1 MRIKPMIHRSFSY
14 WLWFAAFGVL
24 AFVLANVPLFNLL
37 AFEFCAVM
45 ALGISFAGAHLA
57 LTTLQQMKQNPE
69 ALAGPS
75 TQIVFRC
82 FWNALLFNTS
92 LFVLP
97 LGIILLNAFRVKNC
111 NFAEGFLF
119 FAILPLISCLYATAA
134 GVFFGFWIKRRW
146 LAYLAYLGYL
156 LLSCIPVVINLIFH
170 PPVFAYHPTFGYF
183 PGPIYDFVIPI
194 TGTLLIARVETLL
207 WALLFLGLTVSICEV
222 GRGTGFM
229 PQLRWRKL
237 VGPLTKRVPLYLLI
251 VGLLGFQFYAG
262 ALGIRPTRKDVAR
275 ELGGFRET
283 THFEIFYARELEAE
297 VERIVEDCEFQYAQ
311 LSAYLMPDGA
321 TLPWKVRAYIYA
333 SPEQK
338 KRLIGARHTSVEDP
352 FGYGFHIHDQGFPHP
367 VLKHELAHVFT
378 VPWSP
383 LKVSLKIG
391 LHEGIAV
398 AADWDEGRLTGHQWA
413 KAMRQMEIAPPLSSV
428 MGFGFWGHAGARSYL
443 LAGSFVRFLVDTY
456 GIEKFKGVFRTGNF
470 TKHYGKD
477 LDSLEAE
484 WVEFLENIPLRDDDV
499 AYTTYRL
506 QLRSVFERAC
516 AHEMA
521 VLRDTA
527 WQAYVRKDYIT
538 AEQTFE
544 TMLSAEPNNL
554 STLHGLMYSAYRGQ
568 DYDKALSLAT
578 RIADEEDT
586 RFSPEAVLLKGDIH
600 WLSNAPE
607 KALDVYSALETE
619 YETIELRRIKRI
631 VALSYSDTTST
642 DWNLQPTGIMQENTS
657 LRALLRTV
665 LVESK
670 DTAEKMEHLSIC
682 IQTAPDM
689 WLAYLLAGE
698 LLHDEKA
705 WQSSNRY
712 FQRAAVLLEELRIS
726 DEDAQKIPAPLQL
739 TPGQYQSLAL
749 EVQRKIGMN
758 AYHQKD
764 YKTAAKVFSTIAKN
778 EVLPF
783 GTTLKAHEWQQRCQW
798 AQQMHQQDT
807 TSP

>member
-1 MRIKPMIHRSFSY
+1 MIHRVFSY
-14 WLWFAAFGVL
+14 WLWFVTFGVL
-24 AFVLANVPLFNLL
+24 ALVLANVPLFDIL

-45 ALGISFAGAHLA
+45 ALCVSFAGAHLA
-57 LTTLQQMKQNPE
+57 LTTLQQMKRDPE
-69 ALAGPS
+69 SLAGPS
-75 TQIVFRC
+75 RQIIFRC
-82 FWNALLFNTS
+82 FWNALVFNAS
-92 LFVLP
+92 LLVLP
-97 LGIILLNAFRVKNC
+97 LGIILLNAFRAKNC
-111 NFAEGFLF
+111 NFGEGFLF

-134 GVFFGFWIKRRW
+134 GVFFGFWIERRW

-194 TGTLLIARVETLL
+194 TGTLLIARAETLL
-207 WALLFLGLTVSICEV
+207 WTLLFLVITVSICEV
-222 GRGTGFM
+222 SRGTGLM
-229 PQLRWRKL
+229 PQLRWRKFL
-237 VGPLTKRVPLYLLI
+237 RPFTKRLPLYLLI

-262 ALGIRPTRKDVAR
+262 VLGVRPSRGDVAR
-275 ELGGFRET
+275 KLGGFRET
-283 THFEIFYARELEAE
+283 THFKVFYARELEAE
-297 VERIVEDCEFQYAQ
+297 IEQIVEDCEFQYAQ
-311 LSAYLMPDGA
+311 LSAYLMPDGV

-338 KRLIGARHTSVEDP
+338 KRLIGARHTSIEDP
-352 FGYGFHIHDQGFPHP
+352 FGYGFHIHAQGFPHP

-413 KAMRQMEIAPPLSSV
+413 KAMRQMEIAPSLSEI

-456 GIEKFKGVFRTGNF
+456 GVEKFKSVFPTGNF
-470 TKHYGKD
+470 AKHYGKN
-477 LDSLEAE
+477 LYSLEAE
-484 WVEFLENIPLRDDDV
+484 WIRFLENIPLGDDDI

-506 QLRSVFERAC
+506 QQRSVFERVC

-527 WQAYVRKDYIT
+527 WRAYVRKDFIT

-554 STLHGLMYSAYRGQ
+554 STLHGLMYSAYRRQ

-578 RIADEEDT
+578 RIASEEDT
-586 RFSPEAVLLKGDIH
+586 RFSPEAILLKGDIH
-600 WLSNAPE
+600 WLRDDLE
-607 KALDVYSALETE
+607 KALDVYLSLETE
-619 YETIELRRIKRI
+619 YETIELRRVKRI
-631 VALSYSDTTST
+631 VALSYSDTMPT
-642 DWNLQPTGIMQENTS
+642 DWNPQLTRIRQEGAS
-657 LRALLRTV
+657 LKDLLRAV

-670 DTAEKMEHLSIC
+670 DAAEKMEHLSIC

-689 WLAYLLAGE
+689 WLTYLLAGE
-698 LLHDEKA
+698 LLREEKA

-712 FQRAAVLLEELRIS
+712 FQRAAALLKKSRIE
-726 DEDAQKIPAPLQL
+726 DENSPKIPAPLQL
-739 TPGQYQSLAL
+739 TSRQYQSLAL
-749 EVQRKIGMN
+749 DVQRTIGIN

-764 YKTAAKVFSTIAKN
+764 YETAAKIFSTIAKN

-783 GTTLKAHEWQQRCQW
+783 GTTLKADEWRQRCQW
-798 AQQMHQQDT
+798 AQHTHRQDT
-807 TSP
+807 MSP

>member
-1 MRIKPMIHRSFSY
+1 MIHRAFSY

-24 AFVLANVPLFNLL
+24 ALVLANVPLFDIL

-45 ALGISFAGAHLA
+45 AFSISLVGAHLA
-57 LTTLQQMKQNPE
+57 LTVLQQMKRNPE

-75 TQIVFRC
+75 RQIVFRC
-82 FWNALLFNTS
+82 FWNALLFNAS
-92 LFVLP
+92 LLVLP

-111 NFAEGFLF
+111 NFGEGFLF

-156 LLSCIPVVINLIFH
+156 LVSGIPVVVNLIFH

-194 TGTLLIARVETLL
+194 TGTLLIARAETLL
-207 WALLFLGLTVSICEV
+207 WVLLFLGLTLSICEMS
-222 GRGTGFM
+222 RETGLM

-237 VGPLTKRVPLYLLI
+237 VRPFAEHVPLYLLI
-251 VGLLGFQFYAG
+251 LGLMGFQFYTG
-262 ALGIRPTRKDVAR
+262 VLGIRPTRQDIAR
-275 ELGGFRET
+275 KLGGFRET
-283 THFEIFYARELEAE
+283 THFEIFYARELESE
-297 VERIVEDCEFQYAQ
+297 IERIVEDCEFQYAQ
-311 LSAYLMPDGA
+311 LSAYLIPDGA

-352 FGYGFHIHDQGFPHP
+352 FGYGFHIHAQGFPHP

-383 LKVSLKIG
+383 LKVSLKVG

-413 KAMRQMEIAPPLSSV
+413 KAMRQMEIAPPLSGI

-456 GIEKFKGVFRTGNF
+456 GIEKFKSVFPTGNF

-477 LDSLEAE
+477 LYSLETE
-484 WVEFLENIPLRDDDV
+484 WIEFLENIPLGDDDI

-506 QLRSVFERAC
+506 QRRSVFERVC

-521 VLRDTA
+521 ALRDTA
-527 WQAYVRKDYIT
+527 WRAYLRKDYIA

-554 STLHGLMYSAYRGQ
+554 STLHGLMYTAYREQ

-578 RIADEEDT
+578 RIASEEDT
-586 RFSPEAVLLKGDIH
+586 RFSPEAILLKGDIH
-600 WLSNAPE
+600 WLRNDLE
-607 KALDVYSALETE
+607 KALDVYFSLETE
-619 YETIELRRIKRI
+619 YETIELRRVKRI
-631 VALSYSDTTST
+631 AALSYSSTMPT
-642 DWNLQPTGIMQENTS
+642 DWSRQSTGIIHEDTS
-657 LRALLRTV
+657 PRDLLRAV

-670 DTAEKMEHLSIC
+670 DSTEKMAHLSMC
-682 IQTAPDM
+682 IQIAPDM

-698 LLHDEKA
+698 LLHEEKA
-705 WQSSNRY
+705 WQNSNRY
-712 FQRAAVLLEELRIS
+712 FQRAAALLEETKTESGDSSKIS
-726 DEDAQKIPAPLQL
+726 SPLQL
-739 TPGQYQSLAL
+739 TLGQYQSLAL
-749 EVQRKIGMN
+749 EMQRRIGIN

-764 YKTAAKVFSTIAKN
+764 YETAARAFATIAKN
-778 EVLPF
+778 EGLPS
-783 GTTLKAHEWQQRCQW
+783 GTTLKAGEWQQRGQW
-798 AQQMHQQDT
+798 AQQMHRQDT
-807 TSP
+807 ISP

>member
-1 MRIKPMIHRSFSY
+1 MIHRSFSY

-24 AFVLANVPLFNLL
+24 ALVLANLPLFNIL

-45 ALGISFAGAHLA
+45 ALGISFAGAHVT
-57 LTTLQQMKQNPE
+57 LTTLQQMKRSPE
-69 ALAGPS
+69 ALAGPPR
-75 TQIVFRC
+75 QIVFRC
-82 FWNALLFNTS
+82 FWNALVFNTS

-97 LGIILLNAFRVKNC
+97 LGIILLNAFRAKNC
-111 NFAEGFLF
+111 NFGEGFLF
-119 FAILPLISCLYATAA
+119 FVILPLISCLYATAA

-156 LLSCIPVVINLIFH
+156 LLSGVPVVINLIFH

-194 TGTLLIARVETLL
+194 TGTLLVARTEALL
-207 WALLFLGLTVSICEV
+207 WTLLFLGLTISIYEV
-222 GRGTGFM
+222 NRGTGLM
-229 PQLRWRKL
+229 PHLRWRKL
-237 VGPLTKRVPLYLLI
+237 VESLTKRVPLYLLI
-251 VGLLGFQFYAG
+251 VGLLGFHFYAG
-262 ALGIRPTRKDVAR
+262 ALGVRPTREDIAQK
-275 ELGGFRET
+275 LGGFRET
-283 THFEIFYARELEAE
+283 THFKIFYARELEAE
-297 VERIVEDCEFQYAQ
+297 IDRIVEDCEFQYAQ
-311 LSAYLMPDGA
+311 LSAYLMPDNA

-352 FGYGFHIHDQGFPHP
+352 FGYGFHIHAQGFPHP

-413 KAMRQMEIAPPLSSV
+413 KAMRQMEIAPPLSGV

-456 GIEKFKGVFRTGNF
+456 GIEKFKGVFPTGNF
-470 TKHYGKD
+470 AKHYGKD
-477 LDSLEAE
+477 LYSLEAE
-484 WVEFLENIPLRDDDV
+484 WIKFLENIPLGDDDI
-499 AYTTYRL
+499 AYATYRL
-506 QLRSVFERAC
+506 QLRSVFERVC

-527 WQAYVRKDYIT
+527 WQAYIRKDFVT

-578 RIADEEDT
+578 RIASEEDT
-586 RFSPEAVLLKGDIH
+586 RLSPEAMLLKGDIH
-600 WLSNAPE
+600 WLRNAPE
-607 KALDVYSALETE
+607 KALDVYSSLETE
-619 YETIELRRIKRI
+619 YETIELRRVKRI
-631 VALSYSDTTST
+631 VSFSYSDTTPT
-642 DWNLQPTGIMQENTS
+642 DWNSQLTGVMQESLS
-657 LRALLRTV
+657 LRDLLRAV
-665 LVESK
+665 IVESK
-670 DTAEKMEHLSIC
+670 DAAEKMEHLSMC

-698 LLHDEKA
+698 LLHEEEA

-712 FQRAAVLLEELRIS
+712 FQRAAALLEKSKIE
-726 DEDAQKIPAPLQL
+726 DEDSPEIPAPLQL
-739 TPGQYQSLAL
+739 TPRQYQSLAL
-749 EVQRKIGMN
+749 GVQRTIGIN

-764 YKTAAKVFSTIAKN
+764 YEIAAEVFSGIAKN
-778 EVLPF
+778 EALSF
-783 GTTLKAHEWQQRCQW
+783 GTTLKADEWRQRCQW
-798 AQQMHQQDT
+798 AQQMHRQDT
-807 TSP
+807 VSP